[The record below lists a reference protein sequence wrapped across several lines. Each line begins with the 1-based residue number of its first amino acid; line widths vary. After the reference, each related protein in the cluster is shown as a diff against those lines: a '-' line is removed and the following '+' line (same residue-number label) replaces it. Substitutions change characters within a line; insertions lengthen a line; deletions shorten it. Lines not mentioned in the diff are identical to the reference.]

1 MRSSIAHPSRVI
13 TAATFALLLLGP
25 RGAGAAAPN
34 PLNARGTPVFDARVR
49 YLLAHP
55 EATPLASS
63 ARVPVTL
70 RFTSAPPPTVLDR
83 AARGGAVFHSAPA
96 EAAKS
101 PRPGA
106 FATLASG
113 VRVLGGRTVFPVD
126 AAPADLEA
134 LAALP
139 GLERIET
146 SWSPQGP
153 MPPLYRTRAMVGAE
167 NVWSVT
173 DASARPVTGE
183 GVLIADLDSGVD
195 LYHPDYWRDDG
206 PVRAWIDLDASGSLT
221 DNDAADLNGNGTADA
236 GERVRWLDAPG
247 TAPGQAGVRN
257 PTVDHVYVDANLNNV
272 RDWGASFGESQPTYG
287 ELVLRPRDLDGDGV
301 VEPGEPLVELHTCKV
316 RAVYESNGTVR
327 RAGVDLIQNEGDIFG
342 HGANVASILVG
353 GERGRRFGGIAPG
366 ASLLMANLA
375 YGPNPPFVT
384 PFDVRMAWAA
394 AEGADVMLY
403 EDGEWIWL
411 FLDGSSNVEELIG
424 DYAAAGIVQ
433 VTAAGNLTSGA
444 MHWDGP
450 LGPAVGDSAVATLVV
465 AGGAGVTRGWG
476 QLIWTPR
483 AGESLVIE
491 VQTPWGQRLVL
502 GGAGSTQPLP
512 QADVWSATDAS
523 SRGTVRVD
531 YGLTLAAG
539 APVSDL
545 AGSWRFVARRTGA
558 PASSPL
564 TVHALSW
571 DETSGWTGNSTWLGA
586 TPRSTVTWPATSD
599 SGIVVA
605 AYDPATGALNG
616 FSGRGPRV
624 DGRAILD
631 LAAPGSTTYA
641 ARRRQSVSG
650 GVPGG
655 YGSFGGTSAALPH
668 VAGVCALLRQWM
680 PAISHAEIRALLR
693 AGATAD
699 AQTGAVPN
707 HDWGMGKVNAFAAG
721 QRALDAPAHDA
732 PPRPIALSAPAPNPF
747 RGSTEIRYV
756 LSEAGDVTVDVLDL
770 AGRLVSR
777 IARGSQGAGEHVVR
791 WDGRD
796 ARGDAMPPGLYL
808 VRVDANGRTAARKVA
823 ALR

>member
-1 MRSSIAHPSRVI
+1 MRTQRSLLPLAALVLWLATPSV
-13 TAATFALLLLGP
+13 
-25 RGAGAAAPN
+25 AGIPN
-34 PLNARGTPVFDARVR
+34 PLGTHGRPVFDARVR
-49 YLLAHP
+49 YLLAHRD
-55 EATPLASS
+55 ATPLASAS
-63 ARVPVTL
+63 RVPVTL
-70 RFTSAPPPTVLDR
+70 RFVAPPGAAVLDAAVR
-83 AARGGAVFHSAPA
+83 AGAAFHAVTTDPGKAP
-96 EAAKS
+96 
-101 PRPGA
+101 RVGA
-106 FATLASG
+106 FTALTSG
-113 VRVLGGRTVFPVD
+113 ERVLGGRTVFPADV
-126 AAPADLEA
+126 APADLEA

-139 GLERIET
+139 GIERIET
-146 SWSPQGP
+146 SWSPQGA
-153 MPPLYRTRAMVGAE
+153 MPPLHRTRAMVGAE
-167 NVWSVT
+167 SVWAVT

-195 LYHPDYWRDDG
+195 LYHPDFWRDDG
-206 PVRAWIDLDASGSLT
+206 PVRAWLDLDASGSLT

-247 TAPGQAGVRN
+247 TAPGQAGLRN

-272 RDWGASFGESQPTYG
+272 RDWGVSFGESQPTYG
-287 ELVLRPRDLDGDGV
+287 ERVLRPRDTNGDGV
-301 VEPGEPLVELHTCKV
+301 VNVGESLVELRTCKV

-327 RAGVDLIQNEGDIFG
+327 RAGVDLIQNEGDLFG

-353 GERGRRFGGIAPG
+353 GERGRRFGGLAPG

-375 YGPNPPFVT
+375 YGPDPPFVT

-411 FLDGSSNVEELIG
+411 FLDGSSNVEQLIG

-433 VTAAGNLTSGA
+433 VTAAGNLTNGA

-465 AGGAGVTRGWG
+465 AGTSGVTRGWG

-483 AGESLVIE
+483 AGESLTIE
-491 VQTPWGQRLVL
+491 VQTPWGQRLTL

-523 SRGTVRVD
+523 PRGTVRVD

-539 APVSDL
+539 APVPDL
-545 AGSWRFVARRTGA
+545 SGSWRFVARRTGA
-558 PASSPL
+558 PSPSPL
-564 TVHALSW
+564 TVHALCW

-631 LAAPGSTTYA
+631 VAAPGSTTYA
-641 ARRRQSVSG
+641 ARRRQSSSG

-668 VAGVCALLRQWM
+668 VAAACALLRQWM
-680 PAISHAEIRALLR
+680 PEISHAELRALLR

-707 HDWGMGKVNAFAAG
+707 QDWGMGKVNAFAAG
-721 QRALDAPAHDA
+721 QRAVDA
-732 PPRPIALSAPAPNPF
+732 PPRRVSSRALALGAPSPNPF
-747 RGSTEIRYV
+747 RASTEIRYV
-756 LSEAGDVTVDVLDL
+756 LPDAGDVTVDVLDL
-770 AGRLVSR
+770 TGRLVAR
-777 IARGSQGAGEHVVR
+777 LARGVQHAGEHVVR

-796 ARGDAMPPGLYL
+796 VHGEAMAAGIYL